1 MPSQPREMNE
11 VPSGELLRLKV
22 TVWASP
28 QPASGHEVFMV
39 KKPKENYIVTR
50 EKVTKFRFQC
60 PEV

>member
-1 MPSQPREMNE
+1 MNE

-50 EKVTKFRFQC
+50 EIVTKFRFQC
-60 PEV
+60 PEI